1 MGSPLQSRFFGFF
14 TCCMTTPALLNRRQA
29 SSLLLGS
36 LCLSS
41 PLASPAATTPTIT
54 DAHAA
59 INIAGKERGLSQR
72 MAKAFLQIGMQVDTQ
87 RSTTVLNT
95 TIGTFDRQLTA
106 LQAFAP
112 TPTIKNTYQELAQ
125 NWKAYK
131 TALNTENPK
140 PENGKEVLALSEM
153 MLRLTNQGVTQL
165 EAHLGTASGRL
176 VNLSGRQRMLSQ
188 YMAKLYQAQAWG
200 IADSTT
206 GQAIAA
212 ARQEFAQAHHA
223 LSAET
228 TNTNAIRSALSLVE
242 SQWVFFDKALDK
254 PAQAGSKESLDI
266 ATTSERIY
274 EQLDLIAGLYAQ
286 VGAKK

>member
-1 MGSPLQSRFFGFF
+1 
-14 TCCMTTPALLNRRQA
+14 MTTPALLNRRQA

-131 TALNTENPK
+131 TALNTEKPK
-140 PENGKEVLALSEM
+140 PENGKEVLALSKM

-200 IADSTT
+200 IADSAASQEIT
-206 GQAIAA
+206 A
-212 ARQEFAQAHHA
+212 ARQEFAQAHQA

-228 TNTNAIRSALSLVE
+228 TNTNAIRSALALVE
-242 SQWVFFDKALDK
+242 PQWIFFEKALDK
-254 PAQAGSKESLDI
+254 PALAGSKESLDI